1 METKNKKVSEVSEPL
16 KIIWNDLVYLS
27 LVNYQLSTW
36 VTSHFFYFSTFTSMS
51 IIQQKSRSF
60 AIRIINCYK
69 FLTEEKHEQILS
81 KQLLRCGTSIGA
93 NTRESKNA
101 QSRMDFLS
109 KLNIALKEADETEYW
124 LDLLHETKYLDD
136 NLYKSINDDCAE
148 LIKILTAI
156 IKKIKEDSKK
166 K

>member
-1 METKNKKVSEVSEPL
+1 MESPL
-16 KIIWNDLVYLS
+16 
-27 LVNYQLSTW
+27 
-36 VTSHFFYFSTFTSMS
+36 H
-51 IIQQKSRSF
+51 QKSRAF
-60 AIRIINCYK
+60 AIRIINCYN
-69 FLTEEKHEQILS
+69 LLVDEKHEKVMS

-136 NLYKSINDDCAE
+136 KMYNSLNFDCVE
-148 LIKILTAI
+148 LIKMLTAI
-156 IKKIKEDSKK
+156 IKKLKDGIKVQ
-166 K
+166 

>member
-1 METKNKKVSEVSEPL
+1 MDSP
-16 KIIWNDLVYLS
+16 
-27 LVNYQLSTW
+27 
-36 VTSHFFYFSTFTSMS
+36 
-51 IIQQKSRSF
+51 IQTKSRDF

-69 FLTEEKHEQILS
+69 FLIEKKHEHVMS

-136 NLYKSINDDCAE
+136 KMFNSLERDCKE
-148 LIKILTAI
+148 LIAILVTI
-156 IKKIKEDSKK
+156 IKKIKENKEEPK
-166 K
+166 AK

>member
-1 METKNKKVSEVSEPL
+1 MESPL
-16 KIIWNDLVYLS
+16 H
-27 LVNYQLSTW
+27 T
-36 VTSHFFYFSTFTSMS
+36 
-51 IIQQKSRSF
+51 KSRDF
-60 AIRIINCYK
+60 AIRIINCYNY
-69 FLTEEKHEQILS
+69 LVGERHEQVMS

-136 NLYKSINDDCAE
+136 NMYESINSDCVE
-148 LIKILTAI
+148 LIKMLTAS
-156 IKKIKEDSKK
+156 IKKIKDNSQGK
-166 K
+166 